1 MEKLVADFKKIMA
14 LLNNS
19 EYANIIPRDE
29 LESQLEMKKKEIIAE
44 YEQNHKIWQG
54 TDGRWRTQLPDENA
68 SSGRRQIAK
77 STREK
82 VEKAVLEWYTEKREK
97 ETLQTMRGLYEKWI
111 DYKAK
116 ETSDGNAY
124 KLEWVWNHYYSNEPI
139 ADRKLKDIKVS
150 ELKEFMLDM
159 IAKHKLTNRKY
170 KEMKSS
176 INMIYDYAIENE
188 IVQTNTA
195 RNVRGISYKKFAK
208 EEKKSIEQQV
218 YIGDEK
224 QQIIELALEQ
234 YKKTKNTAYLG
245 VCLNFTLALR
255 IGELVALHT
264 DDLTDDTITI
274 SKQEIKTYEK
284 VNEKRHRN
292 GYEIVNYVKSQT
304 SERELFLT
312 SLAQDFIQMIIE
324 ANEQR
329 GFKKGYLF
337 LDSDGERMHDYAIS
351 NVLRRLN
358 GKIKTA
364 QKSNHKIRKTC
375 LSGMANSNEL
385 TNEEI
390 RDFAGH
396 KDFKTTAT
404 YYLFP
409 TKTKKQRQSAYE
421 KAIIGDL
428 KCNHK
433 NIKSVTNCN
442 QKNQALKKA
451 GSL

>member
-1 MEKLVADFKKIMA
+1 MT
-14 LLNNS
+14 LLNSS

-29 LESQLEMKKKEIIAE
+29 LESRLDMTKKEIIAE

-116 ETSDGNAY
+116 ETSEANAN

-139 ADRKLKDIKVS
+139 ADKKLKDIKVS
-150 ELKEFMLDM
+150 ALKEFMLDL
-159 IAKHKLTNRKY
+159 IAKHKLTNRQY
-170 KEMKSS
+170 KEMKSL
-176 INMIYDYAIENE
+176 INMLYDYAIENE
-188 IVQTNTA
+188 IVQTNVA
-195 RNVRGISYKKFAK
+195 RNVRGISYKKFTK

-224 QQIIELALEQ
+224 QQIIELALKQ

-264 DDLTDDTITI
+264 DDIADDTITI
-274 SKQEIKTYEK
+274 SRQEIKTYKK
-284 VNEKRHRN
+284 VNGKRRRN
-292 GYEIVNYVKSQT
+292 GYEIVDYVKSQT

-337 LDSDGERMHDYAIS
+337 LDSYGERMHDHAIS

-358 GKIKTA
+358 GKIKTT

-409 TKTKKQRQSAYE
+409 TKTKKQRKSAYE

-433 NIKSVTNCN
+433 SIKSVTNCN